1 MKEKKIRLAT
11 ILDAKEF
18 VIAAM
23 QCNCKVDLCCG
34 RYAVDGKSI
43 LGVMSLDLNRELSVR
58 IHGEDEEFEHFC
70 DRLAEKTAEYMV

>member
-1 MKEKKIRLAT
+1 MKEKKIRLTT

-23 QCNCKVDLCCG
+23 KCECKVDLCCS

-43 LGVMSLDLNRELSVR
+43 LGVLSLDLNRELTVR
-58 IHGEDEEFEHFC
+58 IHGEDEAFEAFC
-70 DRLAEKTAEYMV
+70 DSLAEKAEACMV